1 MFKKVSRNWL
11 KKKIQKNTSKIP
23 KTKKIIARVHKFSLS
38 CTGKGRRGAGQV
50 TARQS
55 YFRFQFQKRRQHE
68 MKEGA
73 ETRRERETQ
82 RDVDEEGKA
91 TVCTT
96 VERRKKIYIQKNAN
110 EPSDRQSQVLHI
122 NFRNDRFGQ
131 SREGGTATGGRGR
144 EGRGGAQGEVAEPKC
159 RWRSMI
165 IFVSWITTAGTAA
178 ATATT
183 ATRQLPCWH

>member
-1 MFKKVSRNWL
+1 
-11 KKKIQKNTSKIP
+11 
-23 KTKKIIARVHKFSLS
+23 
-38 CTGKGRRGAGQV
+38 
-50 TARQS
+50 
-55 YFRFQFQKRRQHE
+55 

-96 VERRKKIYIQKNAN
+96 VGRKKKKNKQKNAN

-131 SREGGTATGGRGR
+131 SREGGTVTGGER
-144 EGRGGAQGEVAEPKC
+144 ERAERGGGGSQGEVAEPKC
-159 RWRSMI
+159 R
-165 IFVSWITTAGTAA
+165 
-178 ATATT
+178 
-183 ATRQLPCWH
+183 